1 MVQVA
6 LGNVYSI
13 SKWLTLL
20 STDVSQYGLDP
31 QTQHLPSTQT
41 SGRKVKKKKRHPFRY
56 LVYSNETQ
64 S

>member
-13 SKWLTLL
+13 SKWLALF
-20 STDVSQYGLDP
+20 STDVSQCGLDP

-41 SGRKVKKKKRHPFRY
+41 SGRKVKKKRHPFRY
-56 LVYSNETQ
+56 LVYNNETQ